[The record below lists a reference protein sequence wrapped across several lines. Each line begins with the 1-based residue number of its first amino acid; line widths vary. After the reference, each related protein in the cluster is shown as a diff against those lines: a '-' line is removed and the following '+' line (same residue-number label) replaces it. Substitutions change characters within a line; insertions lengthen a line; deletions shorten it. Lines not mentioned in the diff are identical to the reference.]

1 MNKVLDGKVA
11 LVTGGTLGIGRGVAI
26 ALAKAGAKVAVCGR
40 HEEPAKEAIRL
51 IEAAGGESIFIR
63 ADVSK
68 SAEVDSMISQIVKR
82 FGRLDI
88 AFNNAGL
95 AAQFKPFHET
105 TEEDYDY
112 TFDANVRGTYLC
124 MRAEVIQMMKQGT
137 GGSIINNS
145 SIQGHIAIATSGH
158 YTASKHA
165 LEGFTKVA
173 ALDCAKA
180 GIRVNSV
187 APGVLSEGRLGGG
200 DIPQQFKDYLIA
212 KHPLGR
218 FGTSQDVAGAVIFLA
233 SEASAFITGASIP
246 VDGGYMVE

>member
-1 MNKVLDGKVA
+1 VA
-11 LVTGGTLGIGRGVAI
+11 LG
-26 ALAKAGAKVAVCGR
+26 LAKAGARIAICARNDAQGAEAV
-40 HEEPAKEAIRL
+40 KL
-51 IEAAGGESIFIR
+51 IQGAGGEVIFIR

-68 SAEVDSMISQIVKR
+68 SAQVDSLIEQIVKR

-88 AFNNAGL
+88 AFNNAGV

-105 TEEDYDY
+105 SEQDYDY
-112 TFDANVRGTYLC
+112 TFDANVRGAYLC
-124 MRAEVIQMMKQGT
+124 MRAEIIQMIKQGS

-165 LEGFTKVA
+165 IEGYTKVA
-173 ALDCAKA
+173 ALDSAKA
-180 GIRVNSV
+180 GIRVNAVS
-187 APGVLSEGRLGGG
+187 PGVLSEGRLGGG
-200 DIPQQFKDYLIA
+200 DIPQQFQDYLIA

-218 FGTSQDVAGAVIFLA
+218 FGTSSDVAGAVVFLA
-233 SEASAFITGASIP
+233 SDASSFITGASIP

>member
-1 MNKVLDGKVA
+1 MNKILDGKVA

-26 ALAKAGAKVAVCGR
+26 GLAAAGAKVAICGR
-40 HEEPAKEAIRL
+40 HDEQGTEAVKL
-51 IEAAGGESIFIR
+51 IEASGGEALFVR
-63 ADVSK
+63 ADVSV
-68 SAEVDSMISQIVKR
+68 SAQVDALIAQIVKR

-105 TEEDYDY
+105 TEADYDY
-112 TFDANVRGTYLC
+112 TFNANVRGSYLC
-124 MRAEVIQMMKQGT
+124 MKAEIIQMIAQGT

-145 SIQGHIAIATSGH
+145 SIQGHIAIGTSGH

-165 LEGFTKVA
+165 LEGYTKVA

-180 GIRVNSV
+180 GIRVNAV
-187 APGVLSEGRLGGG
+187 APGVLAEGRLGGG
-200 DIPQQFKDYLIA
+200 DIPQAFKDYLIA

-218 FGTSQDVAGAVIFLA
+218 FGTSNDVAGAVIFLA
-233 SEASAFITGASIP
+233 SEASSFITGASIP

>member
-1 MNKVLDGKVA
+1 MDRILDGKVA
-11 LVTGGTLGIGRGVAI
+11 LVTGGTLGIGRGVAVG
-26 ALAKAGAKVAVCGR
+26 LAKAGAKVAICAR
-40 HEEPAKEAIRL
+40 HDGQAAAAVKL
-51 IEAAGGESIFIR
+51 IEAAGAEALFVR
-63 ADVSK
+63 TDVSK
-68 SAEVDSMISQIVKR
+68 SAQVDALIAEVVKR
-82 FGRLDI
+82 FGHLDI

-105 TEEDYDY
+105 TEADYDY
-112 TFDANVRGTYLC
+112 TFDANVRGAYLC
-124 MRAEVIQMMKQGT
+124 MRAEIIQMMKQGS

-165 LEGFTKVA
+165 VEGYTKVA

-180 GIRVNSV
+180 GIRVNAVS
-187 APGVLSEGRLGGG
+187 PGVLSEGRLGGG

-218 FGTSQDVAGAVIFLA
+218 FGTSQDVAGAVVFLA

>member
-1 MNKVLDGKVA
+1 MNNILDGKVA
-11 LVTGGTLGIGRGVAI
+11 LVTGGTLGVGRGVAVG
-26 ALAKAGAKVAVCGR
+26 LAKAGAKVAICGR
-40 HEEPAKEAIRL
+40 HDDQGKEAVKL
-51 IEAAGGESIFIR
+51 IESTGGEALFVR

-68 SAEVDSMISQIVKR
+68 SAEVDSLIAQTVKR
-82 FGRLDI
+82 FGHLDI

-112 TFDANVRGTYLC
+112 TFDANVRGAYLC
-124 MRAEVIQMMKQGT
+124 MRAEIIQMMKQGT

-145 SIQGHIAIATSGH
+145 SIQGHVAIATSGH

-165 LEGFTKVA
+165 LEGYTKVA

-187 APGVLSEGRLGGG
+187 SPGVLSEGRLGGG
-200 DIPQQFKDYLIA
+200 DIPQQFKDFLIA

-233 SEASAFITGASIP
+233 SEAAAFITGASIP

>member
-1 MNKVLDGKVA
+1 MSKVLDGKVA
-11 LVTGGTLGIGRGVAI
+11 LVTGGTLGIGRGVALG
-26 ALAKAGAKVAVCGR
+26 LAQAGAKVAICGR
-40 HEEPAKEAIRL
+40 RDEQGVDAVKM
-51 IEAAGGESIFIR
+51 IEAAGGEALFVR

-68 SAEVDSMISQIVKR
+68 AAQVDALIEQIVKR
-82 FGRLDI
+82 FGHLDI

-105 TEEDYDY
+105 TEADYDY
-112 TFDANVRGTYLC
+112 TFDANVRGAYLS
-124 MRAEVIQMMKQGT
+124 MRAEIIQMMKQGT

-165 LEGFTKVA
+165 MEGYTKVA

-180 GIRVNSV
+180 GIRVNAVS
-187 APGVLSEGRLGGG
+187 PGVLSEGRLGGG

-218 FGTSQDVAGAVIFLA
+218 FGTSHDVAGAVIFLA
-233 SEASAFITGASIP
+233 SDASAFITGASIP

>member
-1 MNKVLDGKVA
+1 MSKVLDGKVA
-11 LVTGGTLGIGRGVAI
+11 LVTGGTLGIGRGVALG
-26 ALAKAGAKVAVCGR
+26 LAQAGAKVAICGR
-40 HEEPAKEAIRL
+40 RDEQGVDAVKM
-51 IEAAGGESIFIR
+51 IEAAGGEALFVR

-68 SAEVDSMISQIVKR
+68 AAQVDALIEQIVKR
-82 FGRLDI
+82 FGHLDI

-105 TEEDYDY
+105 TEADYDY
-112 TFDANVRGTYLC
+112 TFDANVRGAYLS
-124 MRAEVIQMMKQGT
+124 MRAEIIQMMKQGT

-165 LEGFTKVA
+165 MEGYMKVA

-180 GIRVNSV
+180 GIRVNAVS
-187 APGVLSEGRLGGG
+187 PGVLSEGRLGGG

-218 FGTSQDVAGAVIFLA
+218 FGTSHDVAGAVIFLA
-233 SEASAFITGASIP
+233 SDASAFITGASIP

>member
-1 MNKVLDGKVA
+1 MSKILDGKVA

-26 ALAKAGAKVAVCGR
+26 GLAAAGAKVAICAR
-40 HEEPAKEAIRL
+40 HDEQGAEAVRL
-51 IEAAGGESIFIR
+51 IEAQGSEALFVR
-63 ADVSK
+63 TDVSV
-68 SAEVDSMISQIVKR
+68 SAEVDALIAKIVKR

-88 AFNNAGL
+88 AFNNAGV
-95 AAQFKPFHET
+95 AAQFRPFHET
-105 TEEDYDY
+105 TEQDYDY
-112 TFDANVRGTYLC
+112 TFNANVRGSYLC
-124 MRAEVIQMMKQGT
+124 MKAEIIQMMAQGG

-165 LEGFTKVA
+165 LEGYTKVA

-180 GIRVNSV
+180 GIRVNAV
-187 APGVLSEGRLGGG
+187 APGVLAEGRLGGG
-200 DIPQQFKDYLIA
+200 DIPQAFKDYLIA

-218 FGTSQDVAGAVIFLA
+218 FGTSNDVAGAVVFLA
-233 SEASAFITGASIP
+233 SNASSIINGASIP